1 MSEVNTKDHCL
12 NFEINLIHIIVGV
25 PYQNGNNTLEKEK
38 FVKKYQKELD
48 EKTSI
53 LFNAMHD
60 VVVGDVKVFRINQ
73 SDLIAA
79 KSLDDAVQWY
89 KVNFASNETK
99 AIDSISEI
107 TNLKGHKV
115 TLKCISPK
123 YLKYSR
129 YEVLQNKYAANV
141 ESTTFTVP
149 GDELLLAEWQ
159 GVPYLFDYQK

>member
-1 MSEVNTKDHCL
+1 MSEVNTRDHCL
-12 NFEINLIHIIVGV
+12 NFEINLIHTIVGV
-25 PYQNGNNTLEKEK
+25 PYQNEDNTLEKEK

-60 VVVGDVKVFRINQ
+60 VIVGDVKVFRINKR
-73 SDLIAA
+73 DLIAA
-79 KSLDDAVQWY
+79 KSLEDAVHWY
-89 KVNFASNETK
+89 KENFASNETNT
-99 AIDSISEI
+99 IESISEI
-107 TNLKGHKV
+107 ADLKSYKV

-129 YEVLQNKYAANV
+129 YEVLQNKYAAN
-141 ESTTFTVP
+141 EQSTTFTVP
-149 GDELLLAEWQ
+149 GDELLLAEWN